1 MNLIYKHQ
9 NSSFSVSVS
18 EIEDKNFRKKIYL
31 VLRDVFKGFLVSKNK
46 TVVLE
51 FIFTDKIEKFIKDT
65 EFVNVKNIKVGSTQ
79 THFRD
84 YELNFL
90 IDNSNPFKVIVNV
103 IDNETIQSSFRVFNK
118 GFTNNIE
125 HQISTFYYRV
135 FLLFSQLWNTQ
146 NGLTYLHSS
155 AVSVKGKSIIFTADS
170 GVGKSALLFKL
181 SQDKNFKFIAD
192 DLTLISNKSESFFQ
206 GRCLSVKPYHLKYFS
221 FLSEKLKVLMGSVQK
236 LQWKIINDNRLT
248 YRIAPTELFDQICE
262 KSEIKRIIH
271 LCNYSKDT
279 YEIKNISAVD
289 LLGFTLSILTNELFL
304 LNHKLNTL
312 ASLPNSPFINSSVLY
327 KTVSDIYSQA
337 FKNVEIKLVFVPYMS
352 DPNDL
357 YEFLKSEGCLS

>member
-1 MNLIYKHQ
+1 MYKYKHH
-9 NSSFSVSVS
+9 NAAFSIATSD
-18 EIEDKNFRKKIYL
+18 IENDK
-31 VLRDVFKGFLVSKNK
+31 LRLKVGHAIDNVFKGFLKSDSNNVQF
-46 TVVLE
+46 E
-51 FIFTDKIEKFIKDT
+51 FFFTDKIEKFIKDT
-65 EFVNVKNIKVGSTQ
+65 EFVNVKNIKVGNTQ
-79 THFRD
+79 THFKD
-84 YELNFL
+84 YELDFL
-90 IDNSNPFKVIVNV
+90 IDNSNPFKVIVNI
-103 IDNETIQSSFRVFNK
+103 IDNETIQSSLRVFNK
-118 GFTNNIE
+118 GFANNIE
-125 HQISTFYYRV
+125 QQVSTFYYRV

-337 FKNVEIKLVFVPYMS
+337 FKNIEIKLVFVPYMS